1 MKNQESGKLNYSNPE
16 EKEARRIEEIKS
28 LSYLEWLERL
38 MAILETSFLLKSG
51 SKMKNNNSAGS

>member
-28 LSYLEWLERL
+28 LSYPERLERL
-38 MAILETSFLLKSG
+38 MAILEISFLLKSG
-51 SKMKNNNSAGS
+51 SKMKNNGSAGN